1 MRTNAVVRASRQ
13 APRVPDL
20 VLIGAMRTAMEQ
32 MLVAARGSRQL
43 IRESAIAL
51 EAAEKIRNDR

>member
-1 MRTNAVVRASRQ
+1 
-13 APRVPDL
+13 